1 MAQRTA
7 IFRGR
12 NDGLGTAKP
21 IAGNPQFTPQ
31 PRQPDVD
38 AYQGFVGLVTEY
50 RDPAMVARDLVELVA
65 MNEQEAPAVD
75 RFMHQ
80 FVDHLD
86 LAEDNA
92 AVVAQRLVVVA
103 GDEHDSLAVPRPA
116 QQLLDHGILR
126 LSPADAAPHRPEIDD
141 VADQESLFGRVFAQ
155 EIEQTLRLARPGAE
169 VDVG

>member
-1 MAQRTA
+1 
-7 IFRGR
+7 
-12 NDGLGTAKP
+12 
-21 IAGNPQFTPQ
+21 
-31 PRQPDVD
+31 
-38 AYQGFVGLVTEY
+38 
-50 RDPAMVARDLVELVA
+50 MVARDLVELVA

-169 VDVG
+169 VDVGEKDGSDLGHGPTIGPAHDRPVTAGLRFDVAQ